1 MFATK
6 YEPAWAVQANNV
18 QKLSLFH
25 RENIHFPS
33 NLQTFYFPSIAFE
46 SSLPLHALVMS
57 GLLFNF
63 QLDLLIKEK
72 CALPQW
78 CKLTETEMNI
88 YVMRMMFFC
97 LLTLSMVYR
106 FWLIICFWLRELS
119 LKANIRKSSYIL
131 FERNRCPIQREVFID
146 VRKLD
151 QVSGCV
157 YLGFTVTENMSL
169 IEDVEWDTSTFLRQF
184 NIILFHQDSSVVQ
197 GSNTSYIFTH

>member
-78 CKLTETEMNI
+78 CKLTGTEMNI

-97 LLTLSMVYR
+97 LLTLSVVYR
-106 FWLIICFWLRELS
+106 FWLIICVLTHS
-119 LKANIRKSSYIL
+119 IRGLQVLIDYL
-131 FERNRCPIQREVFID
+131 FLAKGVVLESKYSKIFIH
-146 VRKLD
+146 
-151 QVSGCV
+151 
-157 YLGFTVTENMSL
+157 
-169 IEDVEWDTSTFLRQF
+169 
-184 NIILFHQDSSVVQ
+184 IIWA
-197 GSNTSYIFTH
+197 